1 MDDFTRD
8 GEYRVVARSAA
19 LPIQRNGDTS
29 DVTEL
34 REVQFRSQ
42 IDARF
47 AREPGVTDETEHR
60 AARDLFEFCWKEA
73 WWPVQ
78 PLTIHWERYDAYLSA
93 WVPVA
98 RP

>member
-1 MDDFTRD
+1 MDDFARD

-19 LPIQRNGDTS
+19 LPIQRDNSVS
-29 DVTEL
+29 DVAEL

-42 IDARF
+42 LDARF
-47 AREPGVTDETEHR
+47 AGKLGIASEMEHR
-60 AARDLFEFCWKEA
+60 TARELFEFCWKEE

-78 PLTIHWERYDAYLSA
+78 PLNVYWERYDAHLST

>member
-8 GEYRVVARSAA
+8 GEYRVVVRSAA

-29 DVTEL
+29 DVAEL
-34 REVQFRSQ
+34 REVQFRSRV
-42 IDARF
+42 DARF
-47 AREPGVTDETEHR
+47 AREPSVSSETEHR
-60 AARDLFEFCWKEA
+60 AARDLFEFCWKEE

-78 PLTIHWERYDAYLSA
+78 PLTIRWERYDAHLSA

-98 RP
+98 KP

>member
-8 GEYRVVARSAA
+8 GEYRVVVRSAA
-19 LPIQRNGDTS
+19 LPIQRNGSTN

-42 IDARF
+42 LDARY
-47 AREPGVTDETEHR
+47 AREPDIVNELEHR
-60 AARDLFEFCWKEA
+60 AARDLFEFCWKEE

-78 PLTIHWERYDAYLSA
+78 PLTVRWERYDAHLTT
-93 WVPVA
+93 WVLVA